1 MIRINVSK
9 MNTLKVTEEEMQS
22 RLGIGKVGF
31 LGQVDILL
39 KFREQS
45 WEIGMS

>member
-1 MIRINVSK
+1 MISINVSK
-9 MNTLKVTEEEMQS
+9 MNTLKVTEEEMRS

-45 WEIGMS
+45 WKIGMS

>member
-1 MIRINVSK
+1 MIRINISK
-9 MNTLKVTEEEMQS
+9 MNALNVTEEEMRS

-39 KFREQS
+39 KLREQS
-45 WEIGMS
+45 WEI